1 LQTICEEI
9 EKLDVNQ
16 HVDLVN
22 KLYDILEKL
31 NKFEKFSVI
40 FEKFDD
46 VDESNFNPE
55 IFVKLGDLYHSQ
67 NIDKSIHYYTRAV
80 KFFPRDISIRLKL
93 SHLFK
98 EISQFDKALEIL
110 VIKPEDQED
119 LKENGLVNIDGNNI
133 IIDKEIIQQFKE
145 FKEINKQN
153 TKLPIEVEKIK
164 NISEDNNFQF
174 NYDENENLLSDNN
187 FTKEYL
193 NIKIDDENI
202 HQQNSVNYEENQR
215 ESNEENN
222 VPKENMSMILN
233 KSPEDNILDP
243 EQYMDLYENR
253 IFQET
258 SHKSSKKQTT
268 FLSKKRIK
276 TSHSNFVNYNFENY
290 LFRRNS
296 KLLSKEA
303 YTLTSIRLEFEE
315 INNNLPKIK
324 NTYIKLQES
333 LIYFQSNNIDKFLET
348 TFTPLKQTLIT
359 ELKIEEL
366 KNRVFENFL
375 AKSNIKNYFKK
386 TTNILDEN
394 RSKIN
399 ETSERDEIKDETD
412 GALLFLRKTNSNSI
426 SLLI

>member
-1 LQTICEEI
+1 M
-9 EKLDVNQ
+9 NQ

-145 FKEINKQN
+145 FKEINNQN

-202 HQQNSVNYEENQR
+202 HQQNSVNSEENQR

>member
-1 LQTICEEI
+1 M
-9 EKLDVNQ
+9 NQ

-31 NKFEKFSVI
+31 NKFDKFSVI

-67 NIDKSIHYYTRAV
+67 NVDKSIHYYTRAI
-80 KFFPRDISIRLKL
+80 KFFPTDISIRLKL

-110 VIKPEDQED
+110 VIKPEDQETINE
-119 LKENGLVNIDGNNI
+119 KGLVDIEGNNI
-133 IIDKEIIQQFKE
+133 IIDKEIIHQLKE
-145 FKEINKQN
+145 FKEINNDDIKVA
-153 TKLPIEVEKIK
+153 VELERI
-164 NISEDNNFQF
+164 NNNSEDNNFQF
-174 NYDENENLLSDNN
+174 NYEENENLLSDNN

-202 HQQNSVNYEENQR
+202 HQLNSVNYEENQH
-215 ESNEENN
+215 ELNDENN
-222 VPKENMSMILN
+222 LAKENMSMILN
-233 KSPEDNILDP
+233 KSPEDNLLDP

-258 SHKSSKKQTT
+258 SHKSSKKQTN

-276 TSHSNFVNYNFENY
+276 TSHSNFMNYNFENY
-290 LFRRNS
+290 LFKRNS

-324 NTYIKLQES
+324 NIYIKLQES
-333 LIYFQSNNIDKFLET
+333 LIYLQSNNIDKFLET
-348 TFTPLKQTLIT
+348 TFTPLKQILIN

-394 RSKIN
+394 RLKIN
-399 ETSERDEIKDETD
+399 ELSERDDNKYESD

-426 SLLI
+426 FFFKKIFCTEKK

>member
-202 HQQNSVNYEENQR
+202 HQQNSVNSEENQR

>member
-1 LQTICEEI
+1 
-9 EKLDVNQ
+9 
-16 HVDLVN
+16 
-22 KLYDILEKL
+22 
-31 NKFEKFSVI
+31 
-40 FEKFDD
+40 
-46 VDESNFNPE
+46 
-55 IFVKLGDLYHSQ
+55 VKLGDLYHSQ

-202 HQQNSVNYEENQR
+202 HQQNSVNSEENQR